1 METNIYKPPES
12 NVAQAELMSPE
23 FYVVSRNKFL
33 ILFIS
38 TLGIY
43 RLYWFYK
50 NWSLYRKSS
59 GKKIL
64 PILRA
69 FFSIFFAHSLFK
81 LFDGKSKE
89 IDNTYK
95 WSPGNM
101 ATLYVLFAILEN
113 VSDRLSRKSI
123 GEPFTDFIL
132 LITLPVIGW
141 TLYKAQI
148 SANIAC
154 DDPAGAGNSR
164 LTPAN
169 YAWIVLGAV
178 FWVIV
183 GLGLYT
189 VTVGPPEWN

>member
-1 METNIYKPPES
+1 METNLYKPPES
-12 NVAQAELMSPE
+12 NVAQAEPMSPE

-38 TLGIY
+38 TFGFY

-59 GKKIL
+59 GKKML
-64 PILRA
+64 PVMRA
-69 FFSIFFAHSLFK
+69 FFSIFFTHALFK
-81 LFDGKSKE
+81 LLDGKSKVM
-89 IDNTYK
+89 DHTHK
-95 WSPGNM
+95 WSPDNM

-123 GEPFTDFIL
+123 GEPFTDFIV
-132 LITLPVIGW
+132 LITMPVIGW

-154 DDPAGAGNSR
+154 DDPAGAGNSQ
-164 LTPAN
+164 LSPAN
-169 YAWIVLGAV
+169 YAWIVLGVV
-178 FWVIV
+178 FWVLV
-183 GLGLYT
+183 GLGLYD
-189 VTVGPPEWN
+189 VTVGLPEI